1 MPAPQ
6 LDASS
11 LATAHEPVPG
21 AERADGMRSMQ
32 STLADGRYRIVE
44 VLGEGGMSAVYGA
57 FDQLLERPVA
67 IKVVNLTRSVTLELV
82 AREARVLASVR
93 HPNVVTVHA
102 LHTESV
108 PPFLVM
114 ERLAGGTLEQRLA
127 AGRPTLAEGIE
138 ILAQI
143 AAGLDAIHAAGLIH
157 GDVKPSNVLFD
168 DKGRVKLA
176 DFGLV
181 PMLERM
187 RPGEV
192 LGTPAYIPPERA
204 LGRMPPGGLAHQ
216 SDIYSFGC
224 VAFEVLTGRPVFEGS
239 WAPALVHAHAT
250 RIAPRVSSVST
261 LSRSFDVPIA
271 HALAKSTSRRPES
284 ASALV
289 EQLRRAMAG
298 AGREGQPLRILVVD
312 DDSDMRA
319 MLRVTLAPLLP
330 GAIIE
335 SASDGEGAL
344 SSIDHATPSVIL
356 LDLSMPGLGGVELI
370 REVRMR
376 APGACVLVITGDG
389 SGAEWRAARELG
401 AARFFIKPVAIAEI
415 VRAIRSFVD
424 STDPV
429 PGIGAAEPSEPSR
442 PLRESVQP
450 PGSPSPF
457 RSR

>member
-1 MPAPQ
+1 MAAALQ

-11 LATAHEPVPG
+11 VATPHEGVPG
-21 AERADGMRSMQ
+21 AQRADGMRPMQ

-44 VLGEGGMSAVYGA
+44 ILGEGGMSAVYGA
-57 FDQLLERPVA
+57 FDQVLERPVA
-67 IKVVNLTRSVTLELV
+67 IKVVNLTQKVTLELV

-102 LHTESV
+102 LHTESD

-127 AGRPTLAEGIE
+127 AGRPSLAEGID
-138 ILAQI
+138 IIAQI
-143 AAGLDAIHAAGLIH
+143 AAGLDAIHDAGLIH

-204 LGRMPPGGLAHQ
+204 LGTMPPRGLAHQ

-224 VAFEVLTGRPVFEGS
+224 VAFEVLTGRPVFEES

-250 RIAPRVSSVST
+250 RIAPRVSSVSN
-261 LSRSFDVPIA
+261 LARSFDVPIA
-271 HALAKSTSRRPES
+271 HALAKTTARRPKS

-289 EQLRRAMAG
+289 EQLRHAMAG
-298 AGREGQPLRILVVD
+298 ADCEGQPLRILVVD
-312 DDSDMRA
+312 DDSDTRA
-319 MLRVTLAPLLP
+319 MLRATLAPLLP

-344 SSIDHATPSVIL
+344 SSIDHAKPTVIL
-356 LDLSMPGLGGVELI
+356 LDLAMPGLGGVDLI
-370 REVRMR
+370 REVRSR
-376 APGACVLVITGDG
+376 APDSCVLVITGDG

-401 AARFFIKPVAIAEI
+401 AARFFVKPVAIAEV

-424 STDPV
+424 STDPTV
-429 PGIGAAEPSEPSR
+429 G
-442 PLRESVQP
+442 LRTGDP
-450 PGSPSPF
+450 
-457 RSR
+457 R